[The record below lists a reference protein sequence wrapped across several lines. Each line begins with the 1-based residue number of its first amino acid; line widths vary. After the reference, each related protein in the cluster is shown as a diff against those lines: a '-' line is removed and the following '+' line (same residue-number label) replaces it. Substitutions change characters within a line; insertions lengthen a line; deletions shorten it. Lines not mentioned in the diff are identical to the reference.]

1 MDSVLRGQPHHLQS
15 TTMGKPET
23 DTDCNDQIPILTTE
37 VQKHDPTQGIVV
49 CWGDVKMGTIRAKSM
64 RSLVKRSPVSCP
76 IFDVQDSDTGWEN
89 SHR

>member
-1 MDSVLRGQPHHLQS
+1 MDSVLRGQLHHLQS
-15 TTMGKPET
+15 TTMGKPEN

-76 IFDVQDSDTGWEN
+76 VFDVQDSV
-89 SHR
+89 